1 MLTAALATVQ
11 LTALSF
17 PMHPKYSS
25 MPDIANVPKTQ
36 SQMEADINA
45 KEGTHLE
52 GLKWNGAVLA
62 GSPAMEMS
70 AQARKFS

>member
-1 MLTAALATVQ
+1 
-11 LTALSF
+11 
-17 PMHPKYSS
+17 

-62 GSPAMEMS
+62 GIPAMEMS